1 MAVEK
6 FRKQV
11 WFEGRVQGVGFRYKA
26 HQIATA
32 YDVAGFVKNLDD
44 GRVHLC
50 AVGEEKEVDE
60 YVEALKE
67 SMIDFIK
74 DFYEKA
80 DFTDVKYKGFNIE
93 L

>member
-50 AVGEEKEVDE
+50 AVGDEREVDE

-67 SMIDFIK
+67 SMADFIK
-74 DFYEKA
+74 DSYER
-80 DFTDVKYKGFNIE
+80 TDTTDLKYRGFKIE